1 MNFHVSTHG
10 GQIAGR
16 HGAVAA
22 SGCRNPT
29 ACSRYPAIR
38 GRSTRSTRS
47 CWFRRTF
54 SRAVRLGPSSSWRA
68 GRGIL
73 NYLTQSCNSKLF
85 LALRCLR
92 PAFQVCAAPLPT
104 PPRYL
109 LISPPVA
116 RRWLLRM
123 VRWARSR
130 CPPPDGRLL
139 SRRLSFNGTGTLVSF
154 LIHPRDPA
162 RFSFRCQH
170 RVSDAYAR

>member
-1 MNFHVSTHG
+1 MLAHSRLPPLNFHVSTHG

-73 NYLTQSCNSKLF
+73 NYLTQSCNSNLI
-85 LALRCLR
+85 LALRRLR

-109 LISPPVA
+109 LISPPSLA
-116 RRWLLRM
+116 DGCSGWSGGRERATL
-123 VRWARSR
+123 
-130 CPPPDGRLL
+130 PPGGRLL
-139 SRRLSFNGTGTLVSF
+139 SRPLRFDGTGTLSSF
-154 LIHPRDPA
+154 K
-162 RFSFRCQH
+162 
-170 RVSDAYAR
+170 